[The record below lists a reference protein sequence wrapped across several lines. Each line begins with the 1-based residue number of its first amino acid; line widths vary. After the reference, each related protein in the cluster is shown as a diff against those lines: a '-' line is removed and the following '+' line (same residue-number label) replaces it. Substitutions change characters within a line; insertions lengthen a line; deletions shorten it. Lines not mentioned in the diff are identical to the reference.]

1 MLSMF
6 SVVEPEGANAV
17 TQQPQWQTIELAVDS
32 GASETVVGEDM
43 LPCVK
48 TQEGPASKRGVMYEV
63 ANGIRIPN
71 LGEKTFQ
78 GYTDYEGI
86 KRGIKA
92 QVCEVNKALLSVS
105 KLVQAGNRVVFD
117 PQGSYIED
125 TTTGEQIWLQET
137 GGMYT
142 LKMWVPA
149 SDAGF

>member
-1 MLSMF
+1 MLSVF
-6 SVVEPEGANAV
+6 STVEPEGANAV
-17 TQQPQWQTIELAVDS
+17 TEKPQWHAIELAVDS

-43 LPCVK
+43 LPGVETK
-48 TQEGPASKRGVMYEV
+48 EGPASKRGVMYEV

-71 LGEKTFQ
+71 LGEKNFQ

-105 KLVQAGNRVVFD
+105 KLVSAGNRVVFD

-137 GGMYT
+137 GGMYP
-142 LKMWVPA
+142 LEMWVPA
-149 SDAGF
+149 AEAGF

>member
-6 SVVEPEGANAV
+6 SIVEPEGANSV
-17 TQQPQWQTIELAVDS
+17 TEQPKWHSIELAVDS
-32 GASETVVGEDM
+32 GASETVVGESM
-43 LPCVK
+43 LPNVDA
-48 TQEGPASKRGVMYEV
+48 TEGLASKRGVMYEV
-63 ANGIRIPN
+63 ANGVRIPN
-71 LGEKTFQ
+71 LGEKSFQ
-78 GYTDYEGI
+78 GYTDAEGI

-92 QVCEVNKALLSVS
+92 QVCDVNKALLSVS

-149 SDAGF
+149 TDMGF